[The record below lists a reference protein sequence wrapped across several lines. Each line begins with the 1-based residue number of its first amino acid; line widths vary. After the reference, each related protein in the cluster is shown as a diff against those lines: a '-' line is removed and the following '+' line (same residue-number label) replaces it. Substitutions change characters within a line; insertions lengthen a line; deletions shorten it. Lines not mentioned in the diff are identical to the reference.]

1 MTKRLRKYKK
11 KTSSSDT
18 WFKFSSRLPIV
29 LIFNERILQS
39 VNCVKLHEPLGER
52 TNYFIWLWLITIN
65 TILRLLSIIQN
76 GCGLKRMN
84 SK

>member
-1 MTKRLRKYKK
+1 MTKRLRKDKK

-52 TNYFIWLWLITIN
+52 TNYFIRLWLITIN
-65 TILRLLSIIQN
+65 TTTIIIN
-76 GCGLKRMN
+76 Y
-84 SK
+84 SKWLWFKTYEY

>member
-1 MTKRLRKYKK
+1 MKKRLRKYKK
-11 KTSSSDT
+11 KTSSSDP

-52 TNYFIWLWLITIN
+52 INYFIWLWLITIN

-84 SK
+84 TK

>member
-1 MTKRLRKYKK
+1 MTKRLRKDKK

-84 SK
+84 TK